1 VKYLWFVL
9 LFFSATADLHA
20 QGLSPTKAILGD
32 GVRVVCKQEP
42 TSNLVAITVFI
53 QAGSAEENL
62 QDAGIGSMVADA
74 LLSGTSNENSDTMA
88 TSIGAIG
95 GNVKAIWEPDFTQI
109 RALVLPSQFAD
120 ASYLLS
126 DVLKNAD
133 FAGDSVENARQ
144 DLLSRIQERT
154 DDVFDS
160 TNDRLRTLLY
170 SGTPYSL
177 PQIGTTQTVNK
188 LTRTDVV
195 NYFERYYRP
204 DNILISVVGN
214 VSDSTVVN
222 TFNGDLS
229 DFVRPKTRH
238 VAPLVVPSP
247 TKDTQPVV
255 VKSYRSDVTA
265 GLMMA
270 GYTAPGVGTAD
281 YPVMIVANALL
292 GGMKTSFMFKNLRTK
307 KMFGYEV
314 ASNYT
319 TQIGMSDVTGYILYS
334 PTANGGLSSAGT
346 DETAAV
352 KQALL
357 DQFKLL
363 AAAPPSDAEL
373 VRAKKYVIGSYLL
386 AHERIEDRSYYLGYS
401 ELACK
406 GLGGYKFDR
415 NYADL
420 INAVTAEDVVQVA
433 KKYFSDA
440 PVVSILLP
448 GNPDLGVHAD

>member
-238 VAPLVVPSP
+238 VAPKSLQ
-247 TKDTQPVV
+247 TTQPRLGCQT
-255 VKSYRSDVTA
+255 SPDTSST
-265 GLMMA
+265 LPLPMA
-270 GYTAPGVGTAD
+270 D
-281 YPVMIVANALL
+281 
-292 GGMKTSFMFKNLRTK
+292 S
-307 KMFGYEV
+307 
-314 ASNYT
+314 
-319 TQIGMSDVTGYILYS
+319 
-334 PTANGGLSSAGT
+334 
-346 DETAAV
+346 
-352 KQALL
+352 
-357 DQFKLL
+357 
-363 AAAPPSDAEL
+363 L
-373 VRAKKYVIGSYLL
+373 VRAQTKQ
-386 AHERIEDRSYYLGYS
+386 RR
-401 ELACK
+401 
-406 GLGGYKFDR
+406 
-415 NYADL
+415 
-420 INAVTAEDVVQVA
+420 
-433 KKYFSDA
+433 
-440 PVVSILLP
+440 
-448 GNPDLGVHAD
+448 